1 MNIPTAKV
9 FMNGRSQAIRLPK
22 EFRVEGDEVYI
33 TKKDGKI
40 IIFEKSRKSWAEIIK
55 DMPSFPDFN
64 VERKAIRAK
73 AREVRL

>member
-40 IIFEKSRKSWAEIIK
+40 IIFEKSQKSWAEIVK
-55 DMPSFPDFN
+55 EMPAFPDYD
-64 VERKAIRAK
+64 VGRKNIGVK
-73 AREVRL
+73 AREVHI

>member
-1 MNIPTAKV
+1 MNMQTAKV

-33 TKKDGKI
+33 TKKDEKI
-40 IIFEKSRKSWAEIIK
+40 IIFEKSQKSWAEIVM
-55 DMPSFPDFN
+55 DMPAFPDFD
-64 VERKAIRAK
+64 VGRKTISGK

>member
-1 MNIPTAKV
+1 MNMPTAKV

-33 TKKDGKI
+33 TKRDGKI
-40 IIFEKSRKSWAEIIK
+40 IIFEKPQKSWAEIVS
-55 DMPSFPDFN
+55 DMPAFPDFD
-64 VERKAIRAK
+64 VRRKAISGK

>member
-22 EFRVEGDEVYI
+22 EFRVDGDEVYI
-33 TKKDGKI
+33 TKKNGKI
-40 IIFEKSRKSWAEIIK
+40 IIFEKSQKSWAEIIK
-55 DMPSFPDFN
+55 DMPAFPDFDVGRKN
-64 VERKAIRAK
+64 VK